1 MVTQRQTVVGGRA
14 PPPNPESVLLIVTR
28 RMGDVLLASPLV
40 RSIRA
45 AWPKTSIDGLV
56 FDGTKDVLAAHPDV
70 RRVLTIPERPAT
82 VEHARFLWQLFRNR
96 YDIALSCVAS
106 DRPTLYAVIGGRW
119 RAGLVVPGRTSG
131 WKYWFLS
138 RSIAFDNVDTHTI
151 AMNLALTDA
160 VGVAR
165 RHDIDIRWS
174 ADDVVRV
181 ASLLSPI
188 ETGTPY
194 AALHV
199 HPKFNYK
206 MWHVEGWVGLAQW
219 LRERGIATVLT
230 GGSDG
235 QEVEFARA
243 IAARM
248 PEGAINLVGQ
258 LTLAQSA
265 CVIAGAR
272 VYVGPDTLTTHMA
285 AAIGVPTVALYGPS
299 NPVKWGPWPK
309 DFTGATSPWRRVGSQ
324 SMGNVRLV
332 QGVGACV
339 PCMREGCDQHVASF
353 SECLRQ
359 LPLATVTAAV
369 EDALGARTS

>member
-1 MVTQRQTVVGGRA
+1 MSAGQNISNGLRA
-14 PPPNPESVLLIVTR
+14 PPRSPASVLLIVTR

-45 AWPKTSIDGLV
+45 AWPEAAIDVLV

-70 RRVLTIPERPAT
+70 RRVLTVPERPAFG
-82 VEHARFLWQLFRNR
+82 EHLRFLLRLFRNR
-96 YDIALSCVAS
+96 YDIALSGVAS
-106 DRPTLYAVIGGRW
+106 DRPTLYAVVGGRW
-119 RAGLVVPGRTSG
+119 RAGFVVPGRTSG

-138 RSIAFDNVDTHTI
+138 RSVAFDNVDTHTV
-151 AMNLALTDA
+151 AMNLALTDTLN
-160 VGVAR
+160 VAR
-165 RHDIDIRWS
+165 RQDIAIRWS
-174 ADDVVRV
+174 EDDAARV
-181 ASLLSPI
+181 AAALSAI
-188 ETGTPY
+188 EAGKPY

-219 LRERGIATVLT
+219 LRARGIATVLT
-230 GGSDG
+230 GGPDSA
-235 QEVEFARA
+235 EVEFVASV
-243 IAARM
+243 AAQM
-248 PEGAINLVGQ
+248 PAGTINLAGQ
-258 LTLAQSA
+258 MTLAQSA

-309 DFTGATSPWRRVGSQ
+309 DFAGTTSPWQKVGRQ
-324 SMGNVRLV
+324 AMGNVLLV

-359 LPLATVTAAV
+359 LPLPTVIAAV
-369 EDALGARTS
+369 ERALEGRGS